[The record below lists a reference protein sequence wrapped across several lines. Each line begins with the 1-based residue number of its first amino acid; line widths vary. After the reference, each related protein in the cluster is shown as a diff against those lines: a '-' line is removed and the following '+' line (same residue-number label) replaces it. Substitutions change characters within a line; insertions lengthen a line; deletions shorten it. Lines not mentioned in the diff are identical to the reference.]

1 MQKIHSQMG
10 SFFQYQYRCFP
21 VNLLEK
27 RLHRRTACLSVKKF
41 KENSSLILQKTPFSK
56 QWSLKYSNILKDVQ
70 KDFNAWKMEF
80 KDAD

>member
-80 KDAD
+80 NDAD